1 MRFHETM
8 AKKKRRIVEEKE
20 EEYEFIPS
28 EFDER
33 EFILKDIYETKV
45 LFIIT
50 IFAIIIGIVG
60 SLLYR
65 IDNGWIVATV
75 LAFVMVIVMKKLLM
89 IIGIRADLIAMRSLL
104 IDYLLFLVLAFGVC
118 VLLINAP
125 FLTPIL

>member
-1 MRFHETM
+1 M

-33 EFILKDIYETKV
+33 EFILKDMYGTKV
-45 LFIIT
+45 LFVVT
-50 IFAIIIGIVG
+50 LLAIIVGIVG
-60 SLLYR
+60 SLLFR

-75 LAFVMVIVMKKLLM
+75 LAFVMVLVMKKLLV
-89 IIGIRADLIAMRSLL
+89 ILGIRADLLDTTALL
-104 IDYLLFLVLAFGVC
+104 MDYLLFLVLAFGVC

-125 FLTPIL
+125 FY